1 MTMARFRAVDLRMPE
16 IFKRIEHSDLHLYQK
31 TSVLTR
37 NPFVKGVRTLTP
49 DCNGGIFAH
58 RL

>member
-16 IFKRIEHSDLHLYQK
+16 IFKPMEQSDLHLYQK

-37 NPFVKGVRTLTP
+37 IDLS
-49 DCNGGIFAH
+49 
-58 RL
+58 